1 MRPRSSVV
9 MSTTRGFGDA
19 LRSPQPPLTLGN
31 LSRSEQVVTAL
42 VAVLPATASSLG
54 LVAHNLGLALPGAA
68 RRASTRLADPVLL
81 VGAIGWLLLL
91 WALRLGRRVQKQS
104 RSLCTAAEAAVEGSR
119 FSEIEGVDVHY
130 VECSRAA
137 PATPA
142 AVPLL
147 LHLNHGFGANA
158 LTWDTF
164 MEPLTAALSARGQGE
179 VPIRVVA
186 HDRLGFG
193 LSGRPTQLY
202 KYGES
207 FQAAVA
213 LQLLGAAPS
222 ASGATPVQAPAAVA
236 NATATAAPAALA
248 PASPP
253 PLTPTIL
260 VGHSIGSIL
269 SATMA
274 VQQGGSGHV
283 RGLVLIA
290 PAILAG
296 PTRAA
301 GSQPVPS
308 VGIAAAARA
317 AGAMSARLTRAS
329 MRGLLGLLT
338 PLLRVLLQL
347 LIAQPGFWSQG
358 IGSAYGDPKKL
369 APSMVLRYRWPVQV
383 KGSSEG
389 LLRFVRAQLL
399 EPGRAA
405 EKSGGAVDRARGG
418 QGQGGGGTGT
428 GTAATGSATAT
439 AATGTAAAEPPL
451 WEALQALGLPVL
463 IIHGAKDKLVPLSN
477 SRRLAASMPTASL
490 LELPESGHCPHEE
503 SPEEVCR
510 AVCDWVAGL
519 GLLAGARQ

>member
-1 MRPRSSVV
+1 M
-9 MSTTRGFGDA
+9 
-19 LRSPQPPLTLGN
+19 
-31 LSRSEQVVTAL
+31 VTGL
-42 VAVLPATASSLG
+42 VAMLPATASSLEH
-54 LVAHNLGLALPGAA
+54 VAHNLGLALPGAA
-68 RRASTRLADPVLL
+68 RRVSNRLTDPALMVGWIL
-81 VGAIGWLLLL
+81 VL
-91 WALRLGRRVQKQS
+91 WAIRLGRRVQKQS

-130 VECSRAA
+130 VECSCAA
-137 PATPA
+137 PVAPA
-142 AVPLL
+142 AAPLL

-158 LTWDTF
+158 LTWDTL
-164 MEPLTAALSARGQGE
+164 MEPLAAALSARGDGE
-179 VPIRVVA
+179 VPIRLVA

-202 KYGES
+202 KYREA

-222 ASGATPVQAPAAVA
+222 GV
-236 NATATAAPAALA
+236 ATATAAAAA
-248 PASPP
+248 SAAASPASSPSA
-253 PLTPTIL
+253 LTPTIL

-269 SATMA
+269 SSTMA
-274 VQQGGSGHV
+274 VQQGGGGLV

-290 PAILAG
+290 PAILAS
-296 PTRAA
+296 PARPAR
-301 GSQPVPS
+301 SRPVPP

-317 AGAMSARLTRAS
+317 AAALSARLTRAS
-329 MRGLLGLLT
+329 VRGLLLLLT

-347 LIAQPGFWSQG
+347 LIAQPRFWSRG

-405 EKSGGAVDRARGG
+405 QESGGAVDRARGG
-418 QGQGGGGTGT
+418 QGQGGGGAVAGA
-428 GTAATGSATAT
+428 GAGATGTAT
-439 AATGTAAAEPPL
+439 AAAAAAAAAAAEPPL
-451 WEALQALGLPVL
+451 WEALRALQLPVL

-490 LELPESGHCPHEE
+490 LELPDSGHCPHEE
-503 SPEEVCR
+503 SPKEVCR
-510 AVCDWVAGL
+510 AICDWVADL
-519 GLLAGARQ
+519 GLLAGPRD

>member
-1 MRPRSSVV
+1 MRPRSSVF
-9 MSTTRGFGDA
+9 MSTTRGLGDA

-31 LSRSEQVVTAL
+31 LSRSEQVVTGL

-54 LVAHNLGLALPGAA
+54 LVAHTLGLALPGAA
-68 RRASTRLADPVLL
+68 RRASTRLADPVLM
-81 VGAIGWLLLL
+81 VGAVAWLLLL

-104 RSLCTAAEAAVEGSR
+104 SSLCTAAEAAVEGSR

-142 AVPLL
+142 VPLL

-158 LTWDTF
+158 LTWDTL
-164 MEPLTAALSARGQGE
+164 MEPLTAALSARGHGE
-179 VPIRVVA
+179 VPIRVIA

-202 KYGES
+202 KYSES

-222 ASGATPVQAPAAVA
+222 ASGATPAQASAAVA
-236 NATATAAPAALA
+236 TATTAAPA
-248 PASPP
+248 PAP

-290 PAILAG
+290 PAILASSAR
-296 PTRAA
+296 PA

-317 AGAMSARLTRAS
+317 AAAMSARLTRAS
-329 MRGLLGLLT
+329 VRGLLLLLT

-347 LIAQPGFWSQG
+347 LIAQPRFWSRG

-405 EKSGGAVDRARGG
+405 EKSGGAVDRARGD

-428 GTAATGSATAT
+428 GTAATGTATAT
-439 AATGTAAAEPPL
+439 AVTGTAAAEPPL
-451 WEALQALGLPVL
+451 WEALQALQLPVL

-510 AVCDWVAGL
+510 AVCDWVAAL
-519 GLLAGARQ
+519 GLLAGARE